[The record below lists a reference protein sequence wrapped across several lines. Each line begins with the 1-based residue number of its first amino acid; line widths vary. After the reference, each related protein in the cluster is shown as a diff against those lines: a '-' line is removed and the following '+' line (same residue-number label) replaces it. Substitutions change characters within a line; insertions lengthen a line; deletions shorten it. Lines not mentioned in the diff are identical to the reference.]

1 MLASLF
7 ARQREQH
14 PIVQSVSDIV
24 LESKSYANGCN
35 NLLTI
40 ICLDML
46 QCTATYESYIKH
58 YPLSEARHRS
68 ELKRNPKYQKF
79 LQDASHDSR
88 IRKRDL
94 VTFLSRPV
102 TRLPRMSLLLE
113 SVLKHTDADHPDQE
127 SMPLVIGVLSDFIK
141 STQPGIEAAESKV
154 KFWNVMEN
162 LVFRKGE
169 IIVSDVSSFEASVV
183 PTSNDY

>member
-1 MLASLF
+1 
-7 ARQREQH
+7 
-14 PIVQSVSDIV
+14 
-24 LESKSYANGCN
+24 
-35 NLLTI
+35 
-40 ICLDML
+40 ML

-68 ELKRNPKYQKF
+68 EVKRNTQYQKF
-79 LQDASHDSR
+79 LQDASHNSR

-102 TRLPRMSLLLE
+102 TRLPRMTLLLE
-113 SVLKHTDADHPDQE
+113 NVLKHTDVDHPDQE
-127 SMPLVIGVLSDFIK
+127 SMPLLIGVLSDFVK

-169 IIVSDVSSFEASVV
+169 IIVSDFLSDEDRLRHYFLLGTGSAG
-183 PTSNDY
+183 